1 MRMGPEAGR
10 KLTLCFLRANGSGV
24 PADYAVWW
32 CMLLRDVCIC
42 TYTMQVDTVL
52 SALTT
57 YVIVY
62 SVVSCGCT
70 LGFNLFSLWLYLS
83 LFH

>member
-10 KLTLCFLRANGSGV
+10 KPTLCFLRAHGSGV
-24 PADYAVWW
+24 PADYAVWR

-42 TYTMQVDTVL
+42 TYTMQVDAVL
-52 SALTT
+52 SALTM

-62 SVVSCGCT
+62 GVVSCGCA
-70 LGFNLFSLWLYLS
+70 LGFDLSSLWLHLS
-83 LFH
+83 LFP

>member
-10 KLTLCFLRANGSGV
+10 KLTLCFLRADGSGV

-32 CMLLRDVCIC
+32 CMLLRDVCVC
-42 TYTMQVDTVL
+42 TYTVQVDTVL
-52 SALTT
+52 SALTM
-57 YVIVY
+57 YVIVC
-62 SVVSCGCT
+62 SVDSSGCT
-70 LGFNLFSLWLYLS
+70 LGFDLSSLWLHLS